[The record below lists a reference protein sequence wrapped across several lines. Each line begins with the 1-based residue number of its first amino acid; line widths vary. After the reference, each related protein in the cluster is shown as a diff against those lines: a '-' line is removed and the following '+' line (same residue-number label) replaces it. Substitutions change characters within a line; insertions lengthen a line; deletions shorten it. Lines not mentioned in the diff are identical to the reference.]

1 MTDLN
6 DPYNGNLILPA
17 MLHVEG
23 DAYTYP
29 IDRGGDQ

>member
-1 MTDLN
+1 MIDLN
-6 DPYNGNLILPA
+6 DPYNGSLILPA

-29 IDRGGDQ
+29 MEVHDG